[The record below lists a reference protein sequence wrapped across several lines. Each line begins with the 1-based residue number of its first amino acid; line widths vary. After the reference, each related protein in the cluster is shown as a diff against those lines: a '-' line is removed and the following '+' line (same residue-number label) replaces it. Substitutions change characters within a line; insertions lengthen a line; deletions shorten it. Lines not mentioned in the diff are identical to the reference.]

1 MADRHGLLRIAIDGP
16 GGSGKSTVARLIAK
30 DYGIDYIDTGAMY
43 RAVGYK
49 AGTFGIPFE
58 DSCELRELLDNTG
71 IDFRNGR
78 IMLDGEDIS
87 KMIRTQQ
94 VSMWASECSRLAPV
108 RKKLVE
114 IQKAMGKNRSVVM
127 DGRDI
132 GTNVMPDAEFKFY
145 ITATPE
151 ERAMRRYK
159 ELTDKGV
166 RSDYD
171 TVLSEINERDYN
183 DMHRKL
189 DPLRKAED
197 AIEIDTTDMTVDE
210 VTGKIK
216 SIVES
221 R

>member
-1 MADRHGLLRIAIDGP
+1 ML
-16 GGSGKSTVARLIAK
+16 
-30 DYGIDYIDTGAMY
+30 
-43 RAVGYK
+43 
-49 AGTFGIPFE
+49 
-58 DSCELRELLDNTG
+58 
-71 IDFRNGR
+71 FR
-78 IMLDGEDIS
+78 S
-87 KMIRTQQ
+87 
-94 VSMWASECSRLAPV
+94 
-108 RKKLVE
+108 
-114 IQKAMGKNRSVVM
+114 
-127 DGRDI
+127 RDI

-189 DPLRKAED
+189 DPLRKADD

>member
-1 MADRHGLLRIAIDGP
+1 
-16 GGSGKSTVARLIAK
+16 
-30 DYGIDYIDTGAMY
+30 
-43 RAVGYK
+43 
-49 AGTFGIPFE
+49 
-58 DSCELRELLDNTG
+58 
-71 IDFRNGR
+71 
-78 IMLDGEDIS
+78 
-87 KMIRTQQ
+87 
-94 VSMWASECSRLAPV
+94 
-108 RKKLVE
+108 
-114 IQKAMGKNRSVVM
+114 M

-189 DPLRKAED
+189 DPLRKADD

>member
-1 MADRHGLLRIAIDGP
+1 
-16 GGSGKSTVARLIAK
+16 
-30 DYGIDYIDTGAMY
+30 
-43 RAVGYK
+43 
-49 AGTFGIPFE
+49 
-58 DSCELRELLDNTG
+58 
-71 IDFRNGR
+71 
-78 IMLDGEDIS
+78 
-87 KMIRTQQ
+87 
-94 VSMWASECSRLAPV
+94 
-108 RKKLVE
+108 
-114 IQKAMGKNRSVVM
+114 M

-159 ELTDKGV
+159 KLTDKEV

-189 DPLRKAED
+189 DPLRKADD

>member
-1 MADRHGLLRIAIDGP
+1 
-16 GGSGKSTVARLIAK
+16 
-30 DYGIDYIDTGAMY
+30 
-43 RAVGYK
+43 
-49 AGTFGIPFE
+49 
-58 DSCELRELLDNTG
+58 
-71 IDFRNGR
+71 
-78 IMLDGEDIS
+78 
-87 KMIRTQQ
+87 
-94 VSMWASECSRLAPV
+94 
-108 RKKLVE
+108 
-114 IQKAMGKNRSVVM
+114 M

-189 DPLRKAED
+189 DPLRKADD

-216 SIVES
+216 SIVEN

>member
-1 MADRHGLLRIAIDGP
+1 M
-16 GGSGKSTVARLIAK
+16 
-30 DYGIDYIDTGAMY
+30 GIG
-43 RAVGYK
+43 
-49 AGTFGIPFE
+49 
-58 DSCELRELLDNTG
+58 
-71 IDFRNGR
+71 
-78 IMLDGEDIS
+78 MLETCTC
-87 KMIRTQQ
+87 TQ
-94 VSMWASECSRLAPV
+94 
-108 RKKLVE
+108 KLVE

-189 DPLRKAED
+189 DPLRKADD